1 MTAEDAAERRLH
13 PWSWLFTLWSEVRK
27 FAVPVVLVVAAARF
41 TFLDLFWLPFIV
53 PVVIYAL
60 VRQLTLRYALHDTE
74 LIVRRSLIVYRSE
87 RHIPFT
93 RIHNLKLIETPL
105 HRLLHVVEVVV
116 ETASGKEPE
125 ATLRVLSREAFDE
138 LRAHVA
144 ARTDMLVPAGADA
157 SPESDASMENEA
169 SAEAGTALEAGAA
182 GGGAARAGVAGAV
195 RAARGRLVLS
205 LSLADAA
212 KYGALDN
219 RGLVVIG
226 ALFGFGWEAWTSY
239 QGGEPWEPRSWMAP
253 WRMMRE
259 SWGWLTGTTLMQSP
273 LTWVLIAIA
282 ALVVLKVFSIVWAV
296 LTLHGFRVERART
309 SLNVTHGLLTRAST
323 VIPLHRIQQIKLR
336 AKPLHRLF
344 SHVEVELDTVGGT
357 GEGGRRQ
364 PVWLAPLAQRG
375 AVSRL
380 LAEAGAPVAIEDLRW
395 EPVHPRA
402 AHRMRKKALLV
413 VIAAGLVAAAI
424 TQRPAMLAAAA
435 AALPIALWGATM
447 QARRLGYV
455 VTSPFILFRHG
466 WIWQTIQITWI
477 DRVHALA
484 ISSSPFDRRHGMA
497 TLIVDTAVGG
507 AMGAGLQVPY
517 LGADTARALQDRLA
531 AEVAATRFRW

>member
-1 MTAEDAAERRLH
+1 MSAERPAAEAAAERRLH
-13 PWSWLFTLWSEVRK
+13 PWSWLFTLWTEVRK
-27 FAVPVVLVVAAARF
+27 FAVPVLLVVAAARF

-53 PVVIYAL
+53 PVVLYAL
-60 VRQLTLRYALHDTE
+60 VRQWTLRYALDDTE
-74 LIVRRSLIVYRSE
+74 LIVRRSLLVYRSE

-93 RIHNLKLIETPL
+93 RIHNLKVIETPL

-144 ARTDMLVPAGADA
+144 ARADMVVPAGAGDT
-157 SPESDASMENEA
+157 EERDD
-169 SAEAGTALEAGAA
+169 
-182 GGGAARAGVAGAV
+182 ARA
-195 RAARGRLVLS
+195 RQVLS

-219 RGLVVIG
+219 RGLVVVG

-259 SWGWLTGTTLMQSP
+259 SWGWLTGTTMMQSP
-273 LTWVLIAIA
+273 LTWVLIVIA
-282 ALVVLKVFSIVWAV
+282 ALVVLKVCSIVWAV

-357 GEGGRRQ
+357 GDGNQRQ
-364 PVWLAPLAQRG
+364 PVWLAPLAQRD
-375 AVSRL
+375 AVTRL
-380 LAEAGAPVAIEDLRW
+380 LAEAGAPVAIDEVRW

-402 AHRMRKKALLV
+402 AKRMRKKAWLA
-413 VIAAGLVAAAI
+413 VIAASL
-424 TQRPAMLAAAA
+424 LAAAVSRRPEVFAGA
-435 AALPIALWGATM
+435 AVVLPIALWAATM
-447 QARRLGYV
+447 RARRLGYAV
-455 VTSPFILFRHG
+455 AAPFILFRQG

-484 ISSSPFDRRHGMA
+484 IASSPFDRRHGMA

-507 AMGAGLQVPY
+507 AMGASLQVPY
-517 LGADTARALQDRLA
+517 LGAEVARALQDRLA

>member
-1 MTAEDAAERRLH
+1 MSADAAATAERRLH
-13 PWSWLFTLWSEVRK
+13 PWSWVFSLWSEVRK
-27 FAVPVVLVVAAARF
+27 FAVPALLLVAASRF
-41 TFLDLFWLPFIV
+41 TFLDLFFLPF
-53 PVVIYAL
+53 VIPIIIFAL
-60 VRQLTLRYALHDTE
+60 VRQLSLRYALHDTE
-74 LIVRRSLIVYRSE
+74 LVVRRSLLVYRSE

-93 RIHNLKLIETPL
+93 RIHNLKVIETPL

-144 ARTDMLVPAGADA
+144 ARTDMIAALDTFGGTRTPSIGSATDDA
-157 SPESDASMENEA
+157 E
-169 SAEAGTALEAGAA
+169 
-182 GGGAARAGVAGAV
+182 GVKE
-195 RAARGRLVLS
+195 RGRREVVA

-212 KYGALDN
+212 KYGLLDN
-219 RGLVVIG
+219 RGLVIVG
-226 ALFGFGWEAWTSY
+226 AVFGFGWEAWTSY
-239 QGGEPWEPRSWMAP
+239 QGGQPWEPRSWMAP
-253 WRMMRE
+253 WGMMRDF
-259 SWGWLTGTTLMQSP
+259 WGWATGTTLMQSP
-273 LTWVLIAIA
+273 LTWVLIVIA
-282 ALVVLKVFSIVWAV
+282 ALAVLKVFSIVWAV

-344 SHVEVELDTVGGT
+344 SHVEVELDTVGAK
-357 GEGGRRQ
+357 GEGNQRQ
-364 PVWLAPLAQRG
+364 PVWLAPLAQRDT
-375 AVSRL
+375 VSQL
-380 LAEAGAPVAIEDLRW
+380 LAEAGAPVAIDEVRW

-402 AHRMRKKALLV
+402 ARRMRKKAWLM
-413 VIAAGLVAAAI
+413 VIAAGLVAVAV
-424 TQRPAMLAAAA
+424 TRRPEMLVAAAV
-435 AALPIALWGATM
+435 ALPIALWAATM
-447 QARRLGYV
+447 RARRLGYV
-455 VTSPFILFRHG
+455 VAAPFIMLRQG

-507 AMGAGLQVPY
+507 PMGASLQVPY
-517 LGADTARALQDRLA
+517 LGADVARALQDRLA

>member
-1 MTAEDAAERRLH
+1 MSAEAAEASAERRLH
-13 PWSWLFTLWSEVRK
+13 SWSWLFTLWTEVRK

-53 PVVIYAL
+53 PVVVYAL
-60 VRQLTLRYALHDTE
+60 IRQWTLRYALHDTE
-74 LIVRRSLIVYRSE
+74 LIVRRSLLVYRSE

-93 RIHNLKLIETPL
+93 RIHNLKVIETPL

-144 ARTDMLVPAGADA
+144 AKTDMIASLDALGDSRDA
-157 SPESDASMENEA
+157 SIGSATDDAATGSV
-169 SAEAGTALEAGAA
+169 
-182 GGGAARAGVAGAV
+182 GGGATEGLREAG
-195 RAARGRLVLS
+195 RRLVLS

-219 RGLVVIG
+219 RGLVVVG

-273 LTWVLIAIA
+273 LTWVLIVIA

-344 SHVEVELDTVGGT
+344 SHVEVELDTVGGDGRGQSAST
-357 GEGGRRQ
+357 GVAR
-364 PVWLAPLAQRG
+364 A
-375 AVSRL
+375 
-380 LAEAGAPVAIEDLRW
+380 AGAARRRVAAAGRSRARRSRSRTCAGNRCIRERRSGCARRRW
-395 EPVHPRA
+395 
-402 AHRMRKKALLV
+402 LV
-413 VIAAGLVAAAI
+413 VIAAGLIAAVV
-424 TQRPAMLAAAA
+424 TRRPVMLAGAAVV
-435 AALPIALWGATM
+435 LPIALWGATM
-447 QARRLGYV
+447 QARRLGYAV
-455 VTSPFILFRHG
+455 ASPFILFRHG

-507 AMGAGLQVPY
+507 AMGASLQVPY
-517 LGADTARALQDRLA
+517 LGADVARALQDRLA

>member
-1 MTAEDAAERRLH
+1 MSAERATVDAAERRLH
-13 PWSWLFTLWSEVRK
+13 PWSWLFTLWAEVRK
-27 FAVPVVLVVAAARF
+27 FAVPVLLVVAAARF
-41 TFLDLFWLPFIV
+41 TFLDLFWLPFAVPIV
-53 PVVIYAL
+53 LYAL
-60 VRQLTLRYALHDTE
+60 VRQWTLRYALHDTE
-74 LIVRRSLIVYRSE
+74 LIVRRSLLVYRSE

-93 RIHNLKLIETPL
+93 RIHNLKVIETPL

-125 ATLRVLSREAFDE
+125 ATLRVLSLDAFDE
-138 LRAHVA
+138 LRRHVA
-144 ARTDMLVPAGADA
+144 ARTDMVVPAGAGADEGGA
-157 SPESDASMENEA
+157 TLTGQGAAD
-169 SAEAGTALEAGAA
+169 AGATDD
-182 GGGAARAGVAGAV
+182 AGAV
-195 RAARGRLVLS
+195 WAPRGRQVLA

-219 RGLVVIG
+219 RGLVIVG
-226 ALFGFGWEAWTSY
+226 AVFGFGWEAWTSY

-253 WRMMRE
+253 WRVMRDF
-259 SWGWLTGTTLMQSP
+259 WGWATGTTLMQSP

-282 ALVVLKVFSIVWAV
+282 ALIVLKLFSIVWAV

-336 AKPLHRLF
+336 AKPLHRIF

-357 GEGGRRQ
+357 GEGNQRQ

-375 AVSRL
+375 AVTQL
-380 LAEAGAPVAIEDLRW
+380 LAEAGAPVAIDEVRW

-402 AHRMRKKALLV
+402 AKRMRKKVWIGVIGASL
-413 VIAAGLVAAAI
+413 IAAGVTRRPEVFAVAAVV
-424 TQRPAMLAAAA
+424 
-435 AALPIALWGATM
+435 LPLALWEATM
-447 QARRLGYV
+447 RARTLGYAV
-455 VTSPFILFRHG
+455 ASPFILLRSG

-517 LGADTARALQDRLA
+517 LGADVARALQDRLA

>member
-1 MTAEDAAERRLH
+1 MTADREADTGAAAATAERRLH
-13 PWSWLFTLWSEVRK
+13 PWSWVFSLWSEVRK
-27 FAVPVVLVVAAARF
+27 FAVPAVLLVAAARF

-60 VRQLTLRYALHDTE
+60 VRQLTLRYVLHDTE
-74 LIVRRSLIVYRSE
+74 LIVRRSLVVYRSE

-105 HRLLHVVEVVV
+105 HRLLHVVEVVI

-144 ARTDMLVPAGADA
+144 ARTDMVVPAGADA
-157 SPESDASMENEA
+157 LADEASTEVGEA
-169 SAEAGTALEAGAA
+169 SALE
-182 GGGAARAGVAGAV
+182 AGAV
-195 RAARGRLVLS
+195 RAAARTRLVLS

-212 KYGALDN
+212 KYGVLDN

-226 ALFGFGWEAWTSY
+226 AAFGFGWEAWTSY

-253 WRMMRE
+253 WQMVRE
-259 SWGWLTGTTLMQSP
+259 GWRWVTNTPAVVQSP
-273 LTWVLIAIA
+273 VTWVLIAIA
-282 ALVVLKVFSIVWAV
+282 ALILLKVFSIVWAV
-296 LTLHGFRVERART
+296 VTLHGFRVERART

-344 SHVEVELDTVGGT
+344 SHVEVELDTVGGK
-357 GEGGRRQ
+357 GEGNQRQ
-364 PVWLAPLAQRG
+364 PVWLAPLARRG

-380 LAEAGAPVAIEDLRW
+380 LAEAGAPVALEDVRW

-402 AHRMRKKALLV
+402 ARRMRKKALLMV
-413 VIAAGLVAAAI
+413 MAAGLVASAI
-424 TQRPAMLAAAA
+424 TRQPLMLAGAAL
-435 AALPIALWGATM
+435 ALPIVLWGATM
-447 QARRLGYV
+447 SARRLGYAV
-455 VTSPFILFRHG
+455 ASPFILFRHG

-497 TLIVDTAVGG
+497 TLIVDTSVGG
-507 AMGAGLQVPY
+507 PMGASLQVPY
-517 LGADTARALQDRLA
+517 LAAETARALQDRLA